1 MGNHVLDNRKAKVA
15 DYLRRNLAGAAQFG
29 VVSAYF
35 SVYGY
40 ELLTDTRA
48 YDRDFEQAGFAAL
61 LRETER

>member
-1 MGNHVLDNRKAKVA
+1 MGNHVLDNRKAKIA
-15 DYLRRNLAGAAQFG
+15 EYLRARLPGAARFS

-35 SVYGY
+35 NVYGY